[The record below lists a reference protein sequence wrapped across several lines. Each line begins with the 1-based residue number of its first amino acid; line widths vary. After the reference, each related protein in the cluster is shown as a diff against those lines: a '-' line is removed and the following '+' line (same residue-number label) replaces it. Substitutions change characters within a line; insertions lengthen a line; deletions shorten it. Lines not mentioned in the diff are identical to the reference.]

1 MEQDN
6 IEQICSIF
14 GIKNIPIS
22 RNYWLVRTNSGIF
35 FDDFCKNNYISIGW
49 DEFSNIE
56 QLRSEKE
63 EILKEKISQTYKNEK
78 KPGYILNQ
86 IKRFV
91 FNLKK
96 GDMVLI
102 PSENSSLIAF
112 GIIEDEIY
120 IKDVPSSP
128 LNIKNP
134 KCTYKKRINVNW
146 IRIMNKD
153 KFEPYLRMLLFTH
166 TTVSNINEYMY
177 YINRTLYPI
186 YLYENQL
193 HFTYQVQTETDIS
206 FLHFSKFLNTISN
219 SLNYFD
225 SVTGCNF
232 SNDKLDIK
240 TNLNSPGIIEIIG
253 CIAGVGLALAFINSF
268 IFGGKI
274 DISLTENLKF
284 SSEHAG
290 LLGHILKFIEEK
302 NKNNQ
307 EIMKIKNEYKIQK
320 EYLKLKAPNEKNEKD
335 NE

>member
-1 MEQDN
+1 MNQDEIKQICKTFN
-6 IEQICSIF
+6 IE
-14 GIKNIPIS
+14 NVPAS

-35 FDDFCKNNYISIGW
+35 FDDFYKNGYISIGW
-49 DEFSNIE
+49 DEFSDIE
-56 QLRSEKE
+56 QLRSEKDE
-63 EILKEKISQTYKNEK
+63 KLKEKISQTYKSEK

-91 FNLKK
+91 FSLKK

-112 GIIEDEIY
+112 GIITDEIY

-128 LNIKNP
+128 INIKNP
-134 KCTYKKRINVNW
+134 KCSYKKRINVNW
-146 IRIMNKD
+146 IRVMNKD

-166 TTVSNINEYMY
+166 TTVSNIDEYMY

-193 HFTYQVQTETDIS
+193 HFTYHVQAETDIS

-219 SLNYFD
+219 SLNLFD
-225 SVTGCNF
+225 NVTGCNF

-253 CIAGVGLALAFINSF
+253 YIAGGGLALAFINSF

-274 DISLTENLKF
+274 DFGLTENLKF

-290 LLGHILKFIEEK
+290 LLGHILKFVEEK

-307 EIMKIKNEYKIQK
+307 EMLRIKNEYKIQR
-320 EYLKLKAPNEKNEKD
+320 EALKLKAPNEEKKD
-335 NE
+335 N

>member
-1 MEQDN
+1 MDQDEIKQICKAFN
-6 IEQICSIF
+6 IE
-14 GIKNIPIS
+14 NVPAS

-35 FDDFCKNNYISIGW
+35 FDDFYKNGYISIGW
-49 DEFSNIE
+49 DEFSDIE
-56 QLRSEKE
+56 QLRSENDEK
-63 EILKEKISQTYKNEK
+63 LKEKISQTYKSEK

-112 GIIEDEIY
+112 GIITDEIY
-120 IKDVPSSP
+120 IKDVPTSP
-128 LNIKNP
+128 INVENP
-134 KCTYKKRINVNW
+134 KCSYKKRINVNW
-146 IRIMNKD
+146 IRVMYKD

-166 TTVSNINEYMY
+166 TTVSNIDEYMY

-193 HFTYQVQTETDIS
+193 HFTYHVQTETDIS

-219 SLNYFD
+219 SLNLFD
-225 SVTGCNF
+225 NLTGCNF

-253 CIAGVGLALAFINSF
+253 YVAGGGLALAFINSF

-290 LLGHILKFIEEK
+290 LLGHILKFVEEK

-307 EIMKIKNEYKIQK
+307 EMLRIKNEYKIQR
-320 EYLKLKAPNEKNEKD
+320 EALKLKAPNEEKKR
-335 NE
+335 

>member
-1 MEQDN
+1 MDQDEINQICKTFN
-6 IEQICSIF
+6 IENVPS
-14 GIKNIPIS
+14 S

-35 FDDFCKNNYISIGW
+35 FDDFYKNGYISIGW
-49 DEFSNIE
+49 DEFSDIE

-63 EILKEKISQTYKNEK
+63 EKLKEKISQIYKSEK
-78 KPGYILNQ
+78 RPGYILNQ

-112 GIIEDEIY
+112 GIITDEIY
-120 IKDVPSSP
+120 IKDTPLSP
-128 LNIKNP
+128 INAKNP
-134 KCTYKKRINVNW
+134 KCSYKKRINVNW
-146 IRIMNKD
+146 IRVMNKD

-166 TTVSNINEYMY
+166 TTVSNIDEYMY

-193 HFTYQVQTETDIS
+193 HFTYHVQVETDIS

-219 SLNYFD
+219 SLNLFD
-225 SVTGCNF
+225 NVTGCNF

-253 CIAGVGLALAFINSF
+253 YIAGGGLALAFINSF

-290 LLGHILKFIEEK
+290 LLGHILKFVEEK

-307 EIMKIKNEYKIQK
+307 EMLKIKNEYKIQR
-320 EYLKLKAPNEKNEKD
+320 EALKLKAPNEEKKD
-335 NE
+335 N